1 MSPSG
6 STSRLPASA
15 TVPTVSPAASAG
27 TMPAAVS
34 LPAAWITA
42 AASTVGTNRPGA
54 PPRPHPPEH
63 PRQFGQPKALAA
75 EALVDVQPEP
85 ALRRQLAPE
94 GGPGIGYGVEERSG
108 HVGWAVALRPAAR
121 RLAQR
126 LVLVADPDR
135 HRSSWS
141 PSNARAPARAVDHAS
156 ACARILGAVTPT
168 SGFARRLRRCRGGD
182 EHARGA

>member
-34 LPAAWITA
+34 LPAACVRA
-42 AASTVGTNRPGA
+42 QGPGRARPPQLPA
-54 PPRPHPPEH
+54 P
-63 PRQFGQPKALAA
+63 PRQFGEPKALAA

-94 GGPGIGYGVEERSG
+94 GGPGIGHGVEERSG

-126 LVLVADPDR
+126 LVL
-135 HRSSWS
+135 
-141 PSNARAPARAVDHAS
+141 
-156 ACARILGAVTPT
+156 
-168 SGFARRLRRCRGGD
+168 
-182 EHARGA
+182 